1 MHKILKVN
9 IIRCQFL
16 PDLEKKREET
26 FFVEVMVMIKILF
39 GKNKADG
46 AYALLLIGAC
56 QSLSKLLCLQ
66 HWCNAP
72 SCQEYGSTSLY
83 QPSSIKNLVW
93 RKPIRRNDH
102 QSKTGFAK
110 TNAQLNILI
119 IFFHVLY
126 LVWKCMYFFLF
137 YFKNP
142 M

>member
-56 QSLSKLLCLQ
+56 QSLS
-66 HWCNAP
+66 
-72 SCQEYGSTSLY
+72 
-83 QPSSIKNLVW
+83 
-93 RKPIRRNDH
+93 
-102 QSKTGFAK
+102 
-110 TNAQLNILI
+110 
-119 IFFHVLY
+119 
-126 LVWKCMYFFLF
+126 
-137 YFKNP
+137 
-142 M
+142 